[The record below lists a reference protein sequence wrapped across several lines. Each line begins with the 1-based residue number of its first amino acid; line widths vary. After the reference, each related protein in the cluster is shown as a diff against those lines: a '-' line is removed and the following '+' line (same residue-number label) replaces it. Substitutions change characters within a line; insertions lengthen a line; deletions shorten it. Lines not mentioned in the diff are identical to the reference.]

1 MARHLATLALLVSGL
16 TAAAAPNL
24 KGKGEPL
31 YYPTKEGDKLVY
43 EMQSPVATSMEITEV
58 VTKVEKKD
66 GALIVSVERNMG
78 GKTALPSQFSV
89 SEKGVTRIATSGR
102 DLPVPIPLLN
112 LTTKPGDTWT
122 YEPDTGG
129 GGGPARITTYRMGRE
144 EMVEVPAGKFKALR
158 VESEQQLGANVY
170 KATLWYAPGVG
181 LVKSVSISG
190 DTERTQVLK
199 SFTPGK

>member
-1 MARHLATLALLVSGL
+1 MARQFAALGLLIAALAAV
-16 TAAAAPNL
+16 AAPNL
-24 KGKGEPL
+24 KGKGEGL

-43 EMQSPVATSMEITEV
+43 EMTSPVGTAMEITEL

-66 GALIVSVERNMG
+66 GALIVSIERNLG
-78 GKTALPSQFSV
+78 GKSALPSQFSI
-89 SEKGVTRIATSGR
+89 SEKGVSRIATSGR
-102 DLPVPIPLLN
+102 VLPVPIPLLN

-129 GGGPARITTYRMGRE
+129 GGPARMTTYRMGKE
-144 EMVEVPAGKFKALR
+144 EDVEVPAGKFKAVR

-199 SFTPGK
+199 SYTPGK